1 MPNSS
6 GFGFGF
12 GEHFN
17 FSPEVFVKNHWDRQS
32 SGSFARHHGGKR
44 IGLVM
49 CSDKLLIEERLGV
62 NSQ

>member
-17 FSPEVFVKNHWDRQS
+17 FSPEVFVKNHWDRQ
-32 SGSFARHHGGKR
+32 F
-44 IGLVM
+44 IGLIRQTPWWQADRPGDV
-49 CSDKLLIEERLGV
+49 LG
-62 NSQ
+62 